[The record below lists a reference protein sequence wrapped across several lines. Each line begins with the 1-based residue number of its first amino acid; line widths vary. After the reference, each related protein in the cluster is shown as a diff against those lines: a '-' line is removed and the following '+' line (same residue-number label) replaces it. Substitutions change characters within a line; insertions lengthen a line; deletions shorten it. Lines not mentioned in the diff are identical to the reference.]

1 MESRARLKIMRSSFN
16 IKVVLFL
23 AAILIVGGVLFYTN
37 HIVEKLRED
46 SRRFLTY
53 NAQLVANALSSDDQ
67 NLDFV
72 FNEIINHISFP
83 VIISVEPQSGIY
95 AYKNV
100 ELPNDVTEE
109 ERERILTDL
118 IISMDSENE
127 AVPIEYMDTPVM
139 FIHYGDSDLIR
150 QLRWLPYVE
159 ISVVTLFILI
169 GFVGFQFIRSS
180 ERRGIWVGMAKETA
194 HQLGTPL
201 SSLMG
206 WLEIL
211 KERFSRLEDQE
222 ILSDMESD
230 VQRLNQITQRF
241 SKIGS
246 GVTLIPLESR
256 ALIQPVVQYIR
267 RRIPHWNKRK
277 HISITVNN
285 PDNSVI
291 MANMDLFAWA
301 LENLLKNAIDANDK
315 EVGEIVITVTPKFPS
330 VIIEVSDN
338 GRGIASR
345 DRKNIFRPGWSSKK
359 RGWGLGLSLTK
370 RIIEEYH
377 HGRISVQSSLGKG
390 TTFRMVLRGQRK

>member
-1 MESRARLKIMRSSFN
+1 MRSSFN
-16 IKVVLFL
+16 IKVLLFL
-23 AAILIVGGVLFYTN
+23 AAILIVGAVLLYTN
-37 HIVEKLRED
+37 RIVEKLRDD
-46 SRRFLTY
+46 SRGFLSY

-100 ELPNDVTEE
+100 DLPADVTEE
-109 ERERILTDL
+109 EQERILTGL
-118 IISMDSENE
+118 IVSMDSENA

-139 FIHYGDSDLIR
+139 FIHYGDSELIR
-150 QLRWLPYVE
+150 QLRWLPYIE
-159 ISVVTLFILI
+159 ITIVTLFILL
-169 GFVGFQFIRSS
+169 GFVGFQFIRSA

-206 WLEIL
+206 WLELL
-211 KERFSRLEDQE
+211 KERFSQREEQE
-222 ILSDMESD
+222 VLADMEND
-230 VQRLNQITQRF
+230 VQRLNQVAQRF

-256 ALIQPVVQYIR
+256 ELIQPVVQYIR
-267 RRIPHWNKRK
+267 RRIPHWDKR
-277 HISITVNN
+277 ISITVEN
-285 PDNSVI
+285 PENPII
-291 MANMDLFAWA
+291 MANMELFAWA

-315 EVGEIVITVTPKFPS
+315 EQGTIVIAVEEKSPM
-330 VIIEVSDN
+330 VVIEVRDN

-345 DRKNIFRPGWSSKK
+345 DRKNVFRPGWSSKK

-377 HGRISVQSSLGKG
+377 HGRISVQSSQGKG
-390 TTFRMVLRGQRK
+390 TTFKLVLHWQEK

>member
-1 MESRARLKIMRSSFN
+1 MQLKIMRSSFN
-16 IKVVLFL
+16 IKVLLFL
-23 AAILIVGGVLFYTN
+23 AAILIVGAVLLYTN
-37 HIVEKLRED
+37 RIVEKLRDD
-46 SRRFLTY
+46 SRGFLSY

-100 ELPNDVTEE
+100 DLPADVTEE
-109 ERERILTDL
+109 EQERILTGL
-118 IISMDSENE
+118 IVSMDSENA

-139 FIHYGDSDLIR
+139 FIHYGDSELIR
-150 QLRWLPYVE
+150 QLRWLPYIE
-159 ISVVTLFILI
+159 ITIVTLFILL
-169 GFVGFQFIRSS
+169 GFVGFQFIRSA

-206 WLEIL
+206 WLELL
-211 KERFSRLEDQE
+211 KERFSQREEQE
-222 ILSDMESD
+222 VLADMEND
-230 VQRLNQITQRF
+230 VQRLNQVAQRF

-256 ALIQPVVQYIR
+256 ELIQPVVQYIR
-267 RRIPHWNKRK
+267 RRIPHWDKR
-277 HISITVNN
+277 ISITVEN
-285 PDNSVI
+285 PENPII
-291 MANMDLFAWA
+291 MANMELFAWA

-315 EVGEIVITVTPKFPS
+315 EQGTIVIAVEEKSPM
-330 VIIEVSDN
+330 VVIEVRDN

-345 DRKNIFRPGWSSKK
+345 DRKNVFRPGWSSKK

-377 HGRISVQSSLGKG
+377 HGRISVQSSQGKG
-390 TTFRMVLRGQRK
+390 TTFKLVLHWQEK

>member
-1 MESRARLKIMRSSFN
+1 MLKIMRSSFN
-16 IKVVLFL
+16 IKVILFVT
-23 AAILIVGGVLFYTN
+23 AILIVGGVLFYTN
-37 HIVEKLRED
+37 RIVEKLRDD

-83 VIISVEPQSGIY
+83 VIISVEPQTGIY

-100 ELPNDVTEE
+100 DLPQDATDEEKERLLTELIV
-109 ERERILTDL
+109 
-118 IISMDSENE
+118 SMDSENE
-127 AVPIEYMDTPVM
+127 AVPIDYMDTPVM
-139 FIHYGDSDLIR
+139 FIHYGDSELIR
-150 QLRWLPYVE
+150 QLRWLPYIE
-159 ISVVTLFILI
+159 ITIVALFILL
-169 GFVGFQFIRSS
+169 GFIGFQFIRSA

-206 WLEIL
+206 WLELL
-211 KERFSRLEDQE
+211 KDRFSQNSDDQE
-222 ILSDMESD
+222 VLADMESD
-230 VQRLNQITQRF
+230 LQRLNQVAQRF

-256 ALIQPVVQYIR
+256 ELIQPVVQYIR
-267 RRIPHWNKRK
+267 RRIPYWDKR
-277 HISITVNN
+277 INITIEN
-285 PDNSVI
+285 PENPII
-291 MANMDLFAWA
+291 MANMELFAWA

-315 EVGEIVITVTPKFPS
+315 SLGEIVITVEQKLPAVF
-330 VIIEVSDN
+330 IEVRDN
-338 GRGIASR
+338 GRGIAAR

-377 HGRISVQSSLGKG
+377 HGRISVQSSPGKG
-390 TTFRMVLRGQRK
+390 TTFRLVLRGQANQ

>member
-1 MESRARLKIMRSSFN
+1 MQLKIMRSSFN
-16 IKVVLFL
+16 IKVLLFL
-23 AAILIVGGVLFYTN
+23 AAILIVGAVLLYTN
-37 HIVEKLRED
+37 RIVEKLRDD
-46 SRRFLTY
+46 SRGFLSY

-100 ELPNDVTEE
+100 DLPADVTEE
-109 ERERILTDL
+109 EQERILTGL
-118 IISMDSENE
+118 IVSMDSENA

-139 FIHYGDSDLIR
+139 FIHYGDSELIR
-150 QLRWLPYVE
+150 QLRWLPYIE
-159 ISVVTLFILI
+159 ITIVTLFILL
-169 GFVGFQFIRSS
+169 GFVGFQFIRSA

-206 WLEIL
+206 WLELL
-211 KERFSRLEDQE
+211 KERFSQREEQE
-222 ILSDMESD
+222 VLADMEND
-230 VQRLNQITQRF
+230 VQRLNQVAQRF

-256 ALIQPVVQYIR
+256 ELIQPVVQYIR
-267 RRIPHWNKRK
+267 RRIPHWDKR
-277 HISITVNN
+277 ISITVEN
-285 PDNSVI
+285 PENPII
-291 MANMDLFAWA
+291 MANMELFAWA

-315 EVGEIVITVTPKFPS
+315 EQGTIVIAVEEKSPM
-330 VIIEVSDN
+330 VVIEVRDN

-345 DRKNIFRPGWSSKK
+345 DRKNVFRPGWSSKK

-377 HGRISVQSSLGKG
+377 HGRISVQSSQGKG
-390 TTFRMVLRGQRK
+390 TTFKLVLHGQEK

>member
-1 MESRARLKIMRSSFN
+1 MRSSFN
-16 IKVVLFL
+16 IKVLLFL
-23 AAILIVGGVLFYTN
+23 AAILIVGAVLLYTN
-37 HIVEKLRED
+37 RIVEKLRDD
-46 SRRFLTY
+46 SRGFLSY

-100 ELPNDVTEE
+100 DLPADVTEE
-109 ERERILTDL
+109 EQERILTGL
-118 IISMDSENE
+118 IVSMDSENA

-139 FIHYGDSDLIR
+139 FIHYGDSELIR
-150 QLRWLPYVE
+150 QLRWLPYIE
-159 ISVVTLFILI
+159 ITIVTLFILL
-169 GFVGFQFIRSS
+169 GFVGFQFIRSA

-206 WLEIL
+206 WLELL
-211 KERFSRLEDQE
+211 KERFSQREEQE
-222 ILSDMESD
+222 VLADMEND
-230 VQRLNQITQRF
+230 VQRLNQVAQRF

-256 ALIQPVVQYIR
+256 ELIQPVVQYIR
-267 RRIPHWNKRK
+267 RRIPHWDKR
-277 HISITVNN
+277 ISITVEN
-285 PDNSVI
+285 PENPII
-291 MANMDLFAWA
+291 MANMELFAWA

-315 EVGEIVITVTPKFPS
+315 EQGTIVIAVEEKSPM
-330 VIIEVSDN
+330 VVIEVRDN

-345 DRKNIFRPGWSSKK
+345 DRKNVFRPGWSSKK

-377 HGRISVQSSLGKG
+377 HGRISVQSSQGKG
-390 TTFRMVLRGQRK
+390 TTFKLVLHGQEK

>member
-1 MESRARLKIMRSSFN
+1 MRSSFN
-16 IKVVLFL
+16 IKVILFVT
-23 AAILIVGGVLFYTN
+23 AILIVGGVLFYTN
-37 HIVEKLRED
+37 RIVEKLRDD

-83 VIISVEPQSGIY
+83 VIISVEPQTGIY

-100 ELPNDVTEE
+100 DLPQDATDEEKERLLTELIV
-109 ERERILTDL
+109 
-118 IISMDSENE
+118 SMDSENE
-127 AVPIEYMDTPVM
+127 AVPIDYMDTPVM
-139 FIHYGDSDLIR
+139 FIHYGDSELIR
-150 QLRWLPYVE
+150 QLRWLPYIE
-159 ISVVTLFILI
+159 ITIVALFILL
-169 GFVGFQFIRSS
+169 GFIGFQFIRSA

-206 WLEIL
+206 WLELL
-211 KERFSRLEDQE
+211 KDRFSQNSDDQE
-222 ILSDMESD
+222 VLADMESD
-230 VQRLNQITQRF
+230 LQRLNQVAQRF

-256 ALIQPVVQYIR
+256 ELIQPVVQYIR
-267 RRIPHWNKRK
+267 RRIPYWDKR
-277 HISITVNN
+277 INITIEN
-285 PDNSVI
+285 PENPII
-291 MANMDLFAWA
+291 MANMELFAWA

-315 EVGEIVITVTPKFPS
+315 SLGEIVITVEQKLPAVF
-330 VIIEVSDN
+330 IEVRDN
-338 GRGIASR
+338 GRGIAAR

-377 HGRISVQSSLGKG
+377 HGRISVQSSPGKG
-390 TTFRMVLRGQRK
+390 TTFRLVLRGQANQ

>member
-1 MESRARLKIMRSSFN
+1 MQFNSVRSSFN
-16 IKVVLFL
+16 IKVLLFL
-23 AAILIVGGVLFYTN
+23 AAILIVGGVLLYTN
-37 HIVEKLRED
+37 RIVEKLRDD

-100 ELPNDVTEE
+100 DLPEDVSEE
-109 ERERILTDL
+109 EKEQILTAL
-118 IISMDSENE
+118 IVSMDSENA

-139 FIHYGDSDLIR
+139 FIHYGDSELIR
-150 QLRWLPYVE
+150 QLRWLPYIE
-159 ISVVTLFILI
+159 ITIVTLFILL
-169 GFVGFQFIRSS
+169 GFVGFQFIRSA

-206 WLEIL
+206 WLELL
-211 KERFSRLEDQE
+211 KERFSQREEQE
-222 ILSDMESD
+222 VLADMEND
-230 VQRLNQITQRF
+230 LQRLNQVAQRF

-256 ALIQPVVQYIR
+256 ELIQPVVQYIR
-267 RRIPHWNKRK
+267 RRIPHWDKR
-277 HISITVNN
+277 ITITVEN
-285 PDNSVI
+285 PENPII
-291 MANMDLFAWA
+291 MANMELFAWA

-315 EVGEIVITVTPKFPS
+315 EQGTIVIAVEKRSPMVTVE
-330 VIIEVSDN
+330 IRDN

-345 DRKNIFRPGWSSKK
+345 DRKNVFRPGWSSKK

-377 HGRISVQSSLGKG
+377 HGRISVQSSQGKG
-390 TTFRMVLRGQRK
+390 TTFKLVLHGQEK

>member
-1 MESRARLKIMRSSFN
+1 MRSSFN
-16 IKVVLFL
+16 IKVLLFL
-23 AAILIVGGVLFYTN
+23 AAILIVGAVLLYTN
-37 HIVEKLRED
+37 RIVEKLRDD
-46 SRRFLTY
+46 SRGFLSY

-100 ELPNDVTEE
+100 DLPADVTEE
-109 ERERILTDL
+109 EQERILTGL
-118 IISMDSENE
+118 IVSMDSENA

-139 FIHYGDSDLIR
+139 FIHYGDSELIR
-150 QLRWLPYVE
+150 QLRWLPYIE
-159 ISVVTLFILI
+159 ITIVTLFILL
-169 GFVGFQFIRSS
+169 GFVGFQFIRSA

-206 WLEIL
+206 WLELL
-211 KERFSRLEDQE
+211 KERFSQREEQE
-222 ILSDMESD
+222 VLADMEND
-230 VQRLNQITQRF
+230 VQRLNQVAQRF

-256 ALIQPVVQYIR
+256 ELIQSVVQYIR
-267 RRIPHWNKRK
+267 RRIPHWDKR
-277 HISITVNN
+277 ISITVEN
-285 PDNSVI
+285 PENPII
-291 MANMDLFAWA
+291 MANMELFAWA

-315 EVGEIVITVTPKFPS
+315 EQGTIVIAVEEKSPM
-330 VIIEVSDN
+330 VVIEVRDN

-345 DRKNIFRPGWSSKK
+345 DRKNVFRPGWSSKK

-377 HGRISVQSSLGKG
+377 HGRISVQSSQGKG
-390 TTFRMVLRGQRK
+390 TTFKLVLHGQEK